1 MKGQNVWTRQQ
12 SKCRDTLILWLV
24 QTEVGPFI
32 RRDWPPLYCGFLWG
46 ESKRESVYSITSRAE
61 MHKRPTDRSFLRSL
75 FERNKTTSFS
85 FYLCIGCPTNHF
97 SIKRGSAGKTDRRYC
112 TTPIKRNLGLRLSTG
127 CSWFVGNYFSFF
139 FSFFISGTR
148 PVSLFLL
155 SLASFFFFLP
165 FFLDFYN
172 IKQIRMG
179 SDA

>member
-97 SIKRGSAGKTDRRYC
+97 SIKRGSAGKTDR

-155 SLASFFFFLP
+155 SLASFFFFFTIFP
-165 FFLDFYN
+165 WFL
-172 IKQIRMG
+172 
-179 SDA
+179 

>member
-97 SIKRGSAGKTDRRYC
+97 SIKRGSVGKTDRRYW

-139 FSFFISGTR
+139 F
-148 PVSLFLL
+148 L
-155 SLASFFFFLP
+155 FFLFP
-165 FFLDFYN
+165 ERIQFLCFFSLWLFFYHFCLIFIISN
-172 IKQIRMG
+172 LKQIRMR
-179 SDA
+179 SDT